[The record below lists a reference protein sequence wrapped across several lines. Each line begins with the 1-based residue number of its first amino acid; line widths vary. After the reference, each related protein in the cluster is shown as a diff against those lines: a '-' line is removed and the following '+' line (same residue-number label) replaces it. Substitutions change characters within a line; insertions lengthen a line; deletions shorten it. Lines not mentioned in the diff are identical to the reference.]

1 LNESEERQDMPQPA
15 RITRAINFLRQD
27 IWHVDQSALSRPK
40 AFLLKPARI
49 LLLAIQD
56 FVRDRCVLRASA
68 LTFYSLLTVV
78 PVAAMAFGFAQGFGL
93 EERLIRQIYLWLP
106 GQTEAVERIIG
117 FARSLLENTQG
128 GVMAGVGI
136 LVLFWSAL
144 KVLHQI
150 EGALNDIWKVKDRA
164 LSRQF
169 TNYITVMIFSP
180 VLIILSSSMN
190 VFIQTQVTDFASQI
204 SLLRIASPV
213 IFFLLNLLP
222 YALLWILFI
231 LIYMIMPNVRV
242 SFRSAIIGGIISGT
256 LYQLTQTL
264 YIGTQVVVAKYN
276 YIYGSFAA
284 LPLFLIWLQLSW
296 MIVLIGA
303 QIVHAHERVATY
315 AMSIDYQNA
324 SPAARK
330 KCALQIM
337 QLIIRRFEKGDPP
350 PDTGQIASELHLPRA
365 LVEDL
370 LRHLV
375 DIKLVSLVEASDSDD
390 KDAYQPARD
399 IQHISVVDLLEAWD
413 NLGQNPPALST
424 GSECQSAVSTITK
437 LYDDLR
443 RSPANRLIKDL

>member
-1 LNESEERQDMPQPA
+1 MSQPSPLNRVLHFVRQG
-15 RITRAINFLRQD
+15 
-27 IWHVDQSALSRPK
+27 IWRLDQRALSRPK
-40 AFLLKPARI
+40 AVLLKPARI
-49 LLLAIQD
+49 LLLALQD
-56 FVRDRCVLRASA
+56 FVRDRCALRASA
-68 LTFYSLLTVV
+68 LTFYSLLSVV

-93 EERLIRQIYLWLP
+93 EERLVRQIHLWLP

-117 FARSLLENTQG
+117 FARTLLDSTQG

-169 TNYITVMIFSP
+169 TDYVTVMIFSP
-180 VLIILSSSMN
+180 VLIILSSSLN
-190 VFIQTQVTDFASQI
+190 VFIRTQVTDFASQL

-222 YALLWILFI
+222 YTLLWILFI
-231 LIYMIMPNVRV
+231 LIYMVMPNVRV
-242 SFRSAIIGGIISGT
+242 SFTSAVIGGIISGT
-256 LYQLTQTL
+256 LYQLIQTL

-284 LPLFLIWLQLSW
+284 VPLFLIWLQLSW

-324 SPAARK
+324 SPASRK
-330 KCALQIM
+330 KCALQMM

-350 PDTGQIASELHLPRA
+350 PDAAHIATELQLPRA

-375 DIKLVSLVEASDSDD
+375 DVKLVSMVEASGPDD
-390 KDAYQPARD
+390 ADAYQPARD
-399 IQHISVVDLLEAWD
+399 IQRIRVVDLLEAWD
-413 NLGQNPPALST
+413 NLGQNPLALNMGSKCEPAIST
-424 GSECQSAVSTITK
+424 MAT
-437 LYDDLR
+437 LYEDLR